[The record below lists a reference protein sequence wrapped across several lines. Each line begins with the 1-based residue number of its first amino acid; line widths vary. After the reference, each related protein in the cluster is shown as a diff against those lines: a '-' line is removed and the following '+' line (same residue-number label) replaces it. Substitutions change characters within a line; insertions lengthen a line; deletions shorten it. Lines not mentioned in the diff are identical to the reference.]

1 MRNQFL
7 KTAGQQAAF
16 GLARR
21 QTRPGGPFDIKLG
34 AALLKDARVPAQAK
48 MLALLMGIA
57 AVFVVDALELPLEIL
72 FAALLPVLGVGI
84 NIGVDGLEYVG
95 GSLLIAA
102 AVLPRIAPRDI
113 VERIRS
119 ERDGGILIPIPVEA
133 HSRRR

>member
-34 AALLKDARVPAQAK
+34 AALLKDVRVPAQAK
-48 MLALLMGIA
+48 MLALLLGVA
-57 AVFVVDALELPLEIL
+57 AVFVIDALEMPLEMV

-102 AVLPRIAPRDI
+102 AFLPRIAPRDI

-119 ERDGGILIPIPVEA
+119 ERDGGIPIPVEA

>member
-34 AALLKDARVPAQAK
+34 AALLKDVRVPAQAK
-48 MLALLMGIA
+48 MLALLLGVA
-57 AVFVVDALELPLEIL
+57 AVFVIDALEMPLEMV

-102 AVLPRIAPRDI
+102 AFLPRIAPRDI

-119 ERDGGILIPIPVEA
+119 ERDGGILIPVEV